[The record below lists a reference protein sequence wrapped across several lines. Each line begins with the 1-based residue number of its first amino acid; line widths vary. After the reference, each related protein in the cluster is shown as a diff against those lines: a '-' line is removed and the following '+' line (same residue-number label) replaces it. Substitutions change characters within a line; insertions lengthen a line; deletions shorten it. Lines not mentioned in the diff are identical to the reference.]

1 MSNLQPVIA
10 KQPPRLICRELPPF
24 SADNLENIRA
34 AFKNAPSCTTQQ
46 AWLKKPEP
54 DFTPATIR
62 VGWRESSLLIFAELE
77 DVDIFS
83 NATQLNQRLWELG
96 DSFEIFLRPD
106 GQPSYAE
113 FQVAPNNQRL
123 QLQFANAEA
132 LKHSRECGS
141 LDSVLIPG
149 AAFHSVV
156 WIPANARRWFV
167 YAEILARS
175 VPGAKNTLP
184 GTQWHFSF
192 SRYDYTR
199 GRAEPVI
206 SSTSPHPKADF
217 HHQSDWGTLV
227 FQP

>member
-1 MSNLQPVIA
+1 MSNPQPSIA
-10 KQPPRLICRELPPF
+10 REPPRLVCRELPPF
-24 SADNLENIRA
+24 PTDNLEPTRA
-34 AFKNAPSCTTQQ
+34 AFKDAPSCTTGQ
-46 AWLKKPEP
+46 AWLPKLEA
-54 DFTPATIR
+54 DFAPATIR
-62 VGWRESSLLIFAELE
+62 VGWRESSLLLFAELE

-83 NATQLNQRLWELG
+83 NATQPNQRLWELG

-132 LKHSRECGS
+132 LQHSRESGS
-141 LDSVLIPG
+141 LDAVLIPG
-149 AAFHSVV
+149 AAFQSTV
-156 WIPANARRWFV
+156 WIPANAGRWFV
-167 YAEILARS
+167 YAEIPSHS
-175 VPGAKNTLP
+175 VPGAGKTLA
-184 GTQWHFSF
+184 GSRWHFSF

-217 HHQSDWGTLV
+217 HRQQDWGILV